1 MTNHR
6 NSELL
11 MKLTDESSGSRGR
24 LGGME
29 KPPGEIARDNAS
41 LVDLLWLVMR
51 RIWEDAEQRLAPSGL
66 TMKHGWALHALD
78 EPVSMSG
85 LAERL
90 GIDASYVTAIAD
102 QLEERGLIER
112 QPHPTDRRIKS
123 LVLTSE
129 GRRLRDQILVEL
141 WTTVPILDG
150 LTNAERQELRRLL
163 DKAIVAR
170 SGL

>member
-1 MTNHR
+1 MTEP
-6 NSELL
+6 S
-11 MKLTDESSGSRGR
+11 DA
-24 LGGME
+24 
-29 KPPGEIARDNAS
+29 ARDNAA

-66 TMKHGWALHALD
+66 TMKHSWALHALD
-78 EPVSMSG
+78 EPISMRA

-112 QPHPTDRRIKS
+112 QPHPGDRRIKS
-123 LVLTSE
+123 LALTDE
-129 GRRLRDQILVEL
+129 GRNVRDRILVDL

-150 LTNAERQELRRLL
+150 LTERERLELRRLL
-163 DKAIVAR
+163 DKVVRAPTDP
-170 SGL
+170 